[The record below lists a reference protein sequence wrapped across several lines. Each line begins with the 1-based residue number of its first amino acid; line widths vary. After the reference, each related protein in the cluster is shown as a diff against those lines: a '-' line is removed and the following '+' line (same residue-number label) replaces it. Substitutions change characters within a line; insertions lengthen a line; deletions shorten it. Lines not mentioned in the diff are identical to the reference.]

1 MPTREQSSGGNRAAA
16 GFFSGMGILAAV
28 GNPGADGLAELNG
41 IQLRKVSEDKP
52 KVLLVHVKGRRNV
65 TARVTE
71 TTHKS
76 LNQGDAFVLVDPSTR
91 RIFEWRG
98 SLANRMEIA
107 KAMDLAG
114 RIKNKE
120 FSGRAEMFVLEEGKN
135 DHHAGFWELLG
146 GKGTVAPAEAV
157 GEDEDED
164 KQVRPD
170 FLYGVVEKV
179 AGKPELSVMGKHKLS
194 KDLIQTGQVYLVDC
208 LTELYMW
215 VGKGCSNTH
224 RTFVASK
231 AQEHLTT
238 VKGRPKWVV
247 ITRVIEGAEPEI
259 FKEKFTDWPSTLPIT
274 MAAIPKGNVAAKVN
288 VKFDVNKMF
297 TPAVRVDKVVDDG
310 SGKVEIWRVKDHTK
324 EPVDREM
331 YGQFFDSESYVILYT
346 YMQKNREMYII
357 YFWQGKKS
365 SINEKG
371 SSALLTVDLDDSIG
385 GAAVQVRVV
394 QNKEPKHF
402 MNLFKGRIIVHKAY
416 ETEDGASAVPETA
429 LYQIRGFNVVDGACD
444 VRAVQLISPSAKYL
458 NTNDIFLL
466 NTPEKQ
472 YIWCGVASSKFYQ
485 LSEAKLAELGSSIK
499 ASREQIFIREGEE
512 PGDFWENVG
521 EAEYYKTEWRWFPRL
536 FHCSSASG
544 SFQVEEVLEWDQ
556 EDLDPGHLNILDT
569 SQEVY
574 LWTGQRAV
582 NLEDEKKQS
591 METVLEYTKLHP
603 LRKEMG
609 VVSDVLFVNGRREPF
624 AFKCVFTAWDDSK
637 TLDPS
642 GLNDSIKVED
652 ILKDLSRTYTL
663 AELRNPPK
671 LLDSSK
677 LETYLSDE
685 EFQGVFK
692 MDKPTFSAQPLWKQE
707 QQKKNVGLY

>member
-1 MPTREQSSGGNRAAA
+1 
-16 GFFSGMGILAAV
+16 
-28 GNPGADGLAELNG
+28 
-41 IQLRKVSEDKP
+41 
-52 KVLLVHVKGRRNV
+52 
-65 TARVTE
+65 
-71 TTHKS
+71 
-76 LNQGDAFVLVDPSTR
+76 
-91 RIFEWRG
+91 
-98 SLANRMEIA
+98 MEIA

-146 GKGTVAPAEAV
+146 GKGTIAPAETV

-164 KQVRPD
+164 KQVLPY
-170 FLYGVVEKV
+170 FLHGVVEKV
-179 AGKPELSVMGKHKLS
+179 AGKLELSLLGKHKMS
-194 KDLIQTGQVYLVDC
+194 KDLIQTGQVYIVDC

-215 VGKGCSNTH
+215 VGKGCSSAH
-224 RTFVASK
+224 RTFIATK
-231 AQEHLTT
+231 AQEHLTH
-238 VKGRPKWVV
+238 VKGRPKWVA

-274 MAAIPKGNVAAKVN
+274 MAAVPKGNVAAAKAN

-297 TPAVRVDKVVDDG
+297 TPPARVDKVVDDG

-324 EPVDREM
+324 EPVDRGM

-346 YMQKNREMYII
+346 YIQKNREQYII

-394 QNKEPKHF
+394 QNKEPQHF
-402 MNLFKGRIIVHKAY
+402 MKLFNRRVIVHKAY

-429 LYQIRGFNVVDGACD
+429 LYHIRGFNIIDGTCD
-444 VRAVQLISPSAKYL
+444 VRAVQCASPSAKYL

-466 NTPEKQ
+466 NTPDKQ
-472 YIWCGVASSKFYQ
+472 YIWTGGASSKFYQ
-485 LSEAKLAELGSSIK
+485 ISEEQLTELGSSIK
-499 ASREQIFIREGEE
+499 ASREQIFIREGGE
-512 PGDFWENVG
+512 PQEFWDNVG
-521 EAEYYKTEWRWFPRL
+521 EAEYYKTEWQWMPRL

-544 SFQVEEVLEWDQ
+544 SFQVEEILEWDQ

-569 SQEVY
+569 SAEVY
-574 LWTGQRAV
+574 LWTGQRASI
-582 NLEDEKKQS
+582 EEEKKQT

-603 LRKEMG
+603 HRKELN
-609 VVSDVLFVNGRREPF
+609 VVSDVLSVSGRREPF
-624 AFKCVFTAWDDSK
+624 AFKSVFIAWDDSK
-637 TLDPS
+637 SLDPN

-652 ILKDLSRTYTL
+652 MLKELSRSYSL

-671 LLDSSK
+671 MLDSTK

-685 EFQGVFK
+685 EFEAVFK
-692 MDKPTFSAQPLWKQE
+692 MDKAAFGAQPLWKQE